1 MQKLEINIFFV
12 DQTKK
17 IGITGGALLSITVLG
32 LLTMPNMNRFDPI
45 QSSTDL
51 SLPDGTT
58 HHGRKLMSYQEEKA
72 LSTAMAADY
81 WLDDVLKDVRNNHGL
96 LQILNLAADGP
107 VDIQVLV

>member
-1 MQKLEINIFFV
+1 
-12 DQTKK
+12 
-17 IGITGGALLSITVLG
+17 
-32 LLTMPNMNRFDPI
+32 MNRFDPI

-81 WLDDVLKDVRNNHGL
+81 WLDDVLKDVRNNNGL

-107 VDIQVLV
+107 VDIQVLVLILAYPRF